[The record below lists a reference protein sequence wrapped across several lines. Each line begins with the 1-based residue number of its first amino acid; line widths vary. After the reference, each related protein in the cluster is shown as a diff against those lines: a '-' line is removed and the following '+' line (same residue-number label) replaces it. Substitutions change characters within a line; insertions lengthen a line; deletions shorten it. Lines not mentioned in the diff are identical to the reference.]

1 MQALRSVGDEDAPDR
16 WPSNPASSQTWH
28 YGQDLENDAHMGAS
42 QSTGGLMTQADKI
55 LMHLQAGK
63 HLTAIEALN
72 RFGCF
77 RLAARIKD
85 LKDDGHA
92 IDSQMVELPN
102 GKKVASY
109 RMS

>member
-1 MQALRSVGDEDAPDR
+1 MSFESQGVQILNHLR
-16 WPSNPASSQTWH
+16 T
-28 YGQDLENDAHMGAS
+28 
-42 QSTGGLMTQADKI
+42 
-55 LMHLQAGK
+55 GK

-85 LKDDGHA
+85 LKDDGHC

-109 RMS
+109 CLG

>member
-1 MQALRSVGDEDAPDR
+1 MSTASQTDQILRHLRS
-16 WPSNPASSQTWH
+16 
-28 YGQDLENDAHMGAS
+28 
-42 QSTGGLMTQADKI
+42 
-55 LMHLQAGK
+55 GK

-72 RFGCF
+72 RFNCF

-109 RMS
+109 RMA

>member
-1 MQALRSVGDEDAPDR
+1 MSFASQGQQILDHLRS
-16 WPSNPASSQTWH
+16 
-28 YGQDLENDAHMGAS
+28 
-42 QSTGGLMTQADKI
+42 
-55 LMHLQAGK
+55 GK

-85 LKDDGHA
+85 LKDDGHR
-92 IDSQMVELPN
+92 IDAQMVELPN

-109 RMS
+109 RMVCQ